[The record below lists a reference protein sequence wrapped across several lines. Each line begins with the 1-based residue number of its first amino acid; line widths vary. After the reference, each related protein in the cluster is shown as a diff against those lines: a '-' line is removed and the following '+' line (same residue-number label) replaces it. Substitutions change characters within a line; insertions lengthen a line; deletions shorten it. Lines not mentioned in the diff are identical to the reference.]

1 MSDDDIEE
9 IRNRKL
15 SDVLRETDDI
25 NEKSEPLDRG
35 DDNRSNLG
43 EGTTIDETVSID
55 EAVGYGFNMLKGI
68 AKYIIF
74 IIILNG
80 IGFFLVAVSVE
91 ENSGA
96 FLIGIP
102 LIIAGI
108 ILNVAL
114 SIGVLYKLWV
124 DILARSRK

>member
-1 MSDDDIEE
+1 MVDDDIEE

-25 NEKSEPLDRG
+25 NEKSEPLG